1 MIKGLDKFR
10 EHFAGF
16 ADRYVLIGG
25 AAADLVMD
33 EAGVDF
39 RVTKDFDI
47 VLCVEAL
54 DTSFA
59 DAFENTKIRK

>member
-1 MIKGLDKFR
+1 
-10 EHFAGF
+10 
-16 ADRYVLIGG
+16 
-25 AAADLVMD
+25 MD

-59 DAFENTKIRK
+59 DAF

>member
-1 MIKGLDKFR
+1 MIKGLDKFW

-25 AAADLVMD
+25 AAADLVMN

-54 DTSFA
+54 DTSAA
-59 DAFENTKIRK
+59 DAF